1 MSRPVII
8 TCAVTGGSPDI
19 PKHSPYAPVT
29 PEEIA
34 RECIAAAQAG
44 AAVVHIH
51 VRDLQDKSESMDLDL
66 YRDVVGRIRSSG
78 TDVIINLTT
87 GPGAFFTPSQENP
100 QVAAPGSSLAR
111 PEARVAHILDLK
123 PEICS
128 VDVVTF
134 NHGDKVFMNTAQH
147 LEIMTD
153 LIASAGVKPEL
164 EAFDLGNLLHAA
176 DLVKRGRVAGPGLFQ
191 FCLGVKWGAPAT
203 VESMAYLKSQV
214 PEGAVWAGFGVGA
227 RAFPMVGAAVLLG
240 GHVRVGLEDN
250 IYLSRGQLAEG
261 NAPLVARAVDIIQ
274 SLGERPATT
283 AEARDILGLG

>member
-1 MSRPVII
+1 M
-8 TCAVTGGSPDI
+8 
-19 PKHSPYAPVT
+19 
-29 PEEIA
+29 
-34 RECIAAAQAG
+34 
-44 AAVVHIH
+44 
-51 VRDLQDKSESMDLDL
+51 
-66 YRDVVGRIRSSG
+66 
-78 TDVIINLTT
+78 
-87 GPGAFFTPSQENP
+87 
-100 QVAAPGSSLAR
+100 
-111 PEARVAHILDLK
+111 AHILDLK